1 MAHYRQV
8 RRVRCSGH
16 YPNGAIAKKYSPL
29 LYQLSYRGQKLLL
42 ISKCETTAPPTHCTT
57 TKGVQEERY
66 RTYYKWR
73 NIGENPIEAERKT
86 KKNASSKATHTHG
99 FTIEE

>member
-57 TKGVQEERY
+57 TLGSSRREKPNRG
-66 RTYYKWR
+66 
-73 NIGENPIEAERKT
+73 G
-86 KKNASSKATHTHG
+86 KKKQDNASNKAIHTHG